1 VESELAAR
9 VLTEDGA
16 LAEVLE
22 NGGESCFR
30 HPGLRRAIQ
39 PWLGEGRVP
48 LFGELQDLMSAS
60 PMARAVLTDHPVPEE
75 SQTLEASRK
84 AARAL
89 IERLEERRIRAS
101 IQDLDRAIRQAE
113 RSHDEGS
120 LTRLVTERRDM
131 ASKLHSRVHPAVH

>member
-1 VESELAAR
+1 
-9 VLTEDGA
+9 
-16 LAEVLE
+16 
-22 NGGESCFR
+22 
-30 HPGLRRAIQ
+30 
-39 PWLGEGRVP
+39 
-48 LFGELQDLMSAS
+48 
-60 PMARAVLTDHPVPEE
+60 
-75 SQTLEASRK
+75 LEASRK